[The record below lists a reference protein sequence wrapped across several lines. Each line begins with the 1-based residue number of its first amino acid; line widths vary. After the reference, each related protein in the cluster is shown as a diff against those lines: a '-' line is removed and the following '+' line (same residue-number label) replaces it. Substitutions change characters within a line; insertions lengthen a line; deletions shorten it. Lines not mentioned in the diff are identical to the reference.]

1 MAKDLIIVDSCV
13 LIKAF
18 RKDIQAINDL
28 KSILGYTAYS
38 VITELELL
46 IGANTLVKKEALKKI
61 FESFYGIPL
70 NPSISAKAVEIMQM
84 YVSGQQIIS
93 VPDCLIA
100 ATALFTGYPLLTY
113 NKKDFDFIEGVN
125 FFEPGKVKNENM

>member
-13 LIKAF
+13 FIKAF
-18 RKDIQAINDL
+18 RKDGNAINDL
-28 KSILGYTAYS
+28 NVIKENTAYS

-46 IGANTLVKKEALKKI
+46 IGANTFAKKEVIKKI
-61 FESFYGIPL
+61 LTSYYCIPL
-70 NPSISAKAVEIMQM
+70 NPTISAKAVEIMHR

-100 ATALFTGYPLLTY
+100 ATSIITGYSLLTY

-125 FFEPGKVKNENM
+125 LFQPNY